1 MHPVSPPYTSR
12 RRPPATYKRYPCSSP
27 AAYAFRSATHPL
39 HTLPLTPPRNARIF
53 DKYIKKALAFA
64 KIICYTH
71 SRDK

>member
-1 MHPVSPPYTSR
+1 MHPVSPPLHIPP
-12 RRPPATYKRYPCSSP
+12 PPARHIQTLPLLLPCRLLL
-27 AAYAFRSATHPL
+27 RSATHPL